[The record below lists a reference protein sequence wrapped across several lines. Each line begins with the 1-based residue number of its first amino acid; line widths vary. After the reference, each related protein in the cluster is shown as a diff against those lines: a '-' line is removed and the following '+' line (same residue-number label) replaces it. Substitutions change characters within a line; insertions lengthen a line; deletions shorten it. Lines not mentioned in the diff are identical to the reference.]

1 MHGWLERLHYG
12 NADTSGEV
20 TQYWLNGTLRISPEE
35 QVDFLRQFYDRT
47 LPFQNTFEQLVED
60 ALTQQ
65 PGTVQNARGVHRL
78 STSWPR
84 DAVLNS
90 KTGATTTQMESVS
103 WLVGALNVAK
113 NRYVFASAVS
123 RERGGV
129 EQLAAARAAM
139 AAFERRRILPP

>member
-60 ALTQQ
+60 ALT
-65 PGTVQNARGVHRL
+65 
-78 STSWPR
+78 
-84 DAVLNS
+84 
-90 KTGATTTQMESVS
+90 
-103 WLVGALNVAK
+103 
-113 NRYVFASAVS
+113 
-123 RERGGV
+123 
-129 EQLAAARAAM
+129 
-139 AAFERRRILPP
+139 